1 MNDNRE
7 RTDTVVSL
15 QRIESNLE
23 WHNSIGKGMFAI
35 GLILIGLSVSTLVYF
50 GRLDERVSNVQTYTT
65 VLDVRISENQEKIKG
80 QFLRL
85 QSRMRDVEHN
95 KHKHDGGD

>member
-7 RTDTVVSL
+7 RTSTILALQKIDTNL
-15 QRIESNLE
+15 Q

-35 GLILIGLSVSTLVYF
+35 GLVLIGLSVSTLIYF

-65 VLDVRISENQEKIKG
+65 VLDVRMSENQEKIKG

-85 QSRMRDVEHN
+85 QSRMRTVEKANHE
-95 KHKHDGGD
+95 HTGGG